1 MPVNVAFGPSA
12 GIGGALSFGTGA
24 RKYSDNKAQIEQQS
38 KRQMLS
44 DAMNFTKFLQDT
56 RRPEEDQRRALERM
70 DKQQEQHIARLDHS
84 QKIKQGQIQWQ
95 HDFDNRVR
103 EQRVEEIKAGRE
115 KIENMAQRKVMQGVP
130 QSDINIWRA
139 EQHGLLESRVMGSKP
154 PAAMKPWETIQSGPD
169 GRLYNVVNGQW
180 NDMQG
185 NLEKEKLERKRI
197 EMLELGHVNGQ
208 IESIRKQAAALA
220 KEERDHV
227 KEKTKTLNEQF
238 QHLMEGDDWK
248 EGHPKWGE
256 YHTRMGELNT
266 ELRDIGERYSER
278 VDFETSA
285 ALAPYVKEEGL
296 LGDRARSVMAHQ
308 KARTEREE
316 RQQRINQA
324 LQGTITV
331 RDAMSGG
338 PIEESDTATTQI
350 GLATPVLGKPPISED
365 AWEEIKRDPGGEFAN
380 KVYGK
385 MPWLRGAAIEAAR
398 QEERDKKHEAR
409 YGSQLFKGTSEQ
421 LENVDKAFTAIDVA
435 VGSMDAAQDV
445 LDGRTGRN
453 PKAIMFGVRFGDDA
467 EKILSV
473 AKKVK
478 KLRETQ
484 LDGIKRS
491 DGVDNFGPKRSRE
504 LKALEEEL
512 ERRIEALHEEIPYES
527 FNPVT
532 KTRRRDASGDP
543 SPESTIQRGQ
553 APPWWLQSPM

>member
-56 RRPEEDQRRALERM
+56 RRPEEDQRRVLERM

-84 QKIKQGQIQWQ
+84 QKIKQSQIQWQ

-115 KIENMAQRKVMQGVP
+115 KIENMAMRKAMQGVP

-139 EQHGLLESRVMGSKP
+139 EQHGYLESRVMGSKL
-154 PAAMKPWETIQSGPD
+154 PAAVRPFDSVVSGPD

-185 NLEKEKLERKRI
+185 SLEKEKLERKRI

-256 YHTRMGELNT
+256 YHARMGELNA
-266 ELRDIGERYSER
+266 ELRAIGERYSER
-278 VDFETSA
+278 VDLEMSE
-285 ALAPYVKEEGL
+285 LYAPYIKEDGL
-296 LGDRARSVMAHQ
+296 LGDRARSAMAHQ
-308 KARTEREE
+308 KARSEREE
-316 RQQRINQA
+316 RQQRFSQSLLGA
-324 LQGTITV
+324 ITPQQ
-331 RDAMSGG
+331 AMSDK
-338 PIEESDTATTQI
+338 PIEESGTATTTTQSS
-350 GLATPVLGKPPISED
+350 LVTPVPGKPSISAD
-365 AWEEIKRDPGGEFAN
+365 AWEEMVNNPTGEYATKAFRRLGNEYRVAAVEESKRRVKEKKHKVTRSWPGGRRIT
-380 KVYGK
+380 YT
-385 MPWLRGAAIEAAR
+385 
-398 QEERDKKHEAR
+398 
-409 YGSQLFKGTSEQ
+409 GTSEQ

-435 VGSMDAAQDV
+435 VGSMDAARDV
-445 LDGRTGRN
+445 LDGKTG
-453 PKAIMFGVRFGDDA
+453 GDA
-467 EKILSV
+467 
-473 AKKVK
+473 
-478 KLRETQ
+478 
-484 LDGIKRS
+484 
-491 DGVDNFGPKRSRE
+491 
-504 LKALEEEL
+504 KALMF
-512 ERRIEALHEEIPYES
+512 A
-527 FNPVT
+527 
-532 KTRRRDASGDP
+532 
-543 SPESTIQRGQ
+543 
-553 APPWWLQSPM
+553 